1 MQQRRLLAALTAI
14 AAAFPAPATANPFTI
29 LGFDG
34 PSMARGGALTGGA
47 EGPAAVYY
55 NPAGLIKRKERQ
67 MTTSII
73 RTQGFLTY
81 DPAVNKDVS
90 GINFSSFPALTTE
103 SAGCAGD
110 TRCHEDVARYNEY
123 VRDATVSQRHYLR
136 FAEEQAATTR
146 DVRSLT
152 GATAGLVVPLAYEP
166 EEAVVAVGAGVFI
179 PLGPILYQR
188 FKGPN
193 TPYFLKYDDSPHRVA
208 IDAGA
213 AVELWKVLRIGVGV
227 DALVDLEANPSA
239 TAILPPELRIG
250 GIPPDPNF
258 SDIRIFVDGGV
269 EAPPSLAPVAGIQYS
284 PAKWIDLGV
293 SFRDEQSVDI
303 RVASLITV
311 MSPYG
316 TKTIPVTLAAGGA
329 FTPRQIA
336 AGAQFSP
343 FSGLSIMAD
352 VTWQQWSNYTP
363 AFAIEA
369 SIENAG
375 DAACDV
381 LRTFQDLDPLLS
393 GVQDATGIEI
403 STNDLCELTRGIN
416 QISIETYDSS
426 RISFEDVL
434 VPAFGIAYEKGRF
447 NVAGGYRYEPTP
459 VPGNQ
464 PGVYTILDSNTHI
477 LGGAFSVKLFDWLNA
492 GLWSQYR
499 QLATREITRD
509 RGTVLEETN
518 FGDAYPDLN
527 FSSANADLKRLQDAV
542 AGTQI
547 YSPGYPSF
555 TVGGSYLSFGLHL
568 TSTF

>member
-1 MQQRRLLAALTAI
+1 MRHNRLLAA
-14 AAAFPAPATANPFTI
+14 AAALAAASPAPVMANPFTI

-34 PSMARGGALTGGA
+34 HSMGRGGALTGGA

-73 RTQGFLTY
+73 RTQGFLKY
-81 DPAVNKDVS
+81 DPAANPDI
-90 GINFSSFPALTTE
+90 GNLDFSKFPSLTTE
-103 SAGCAGD
+103 SAGCGAD
-110 TRCHEDVARYNEY
+110 TRCHEDVEQYNEY
-123 VRDATVSQRHYLR
+123 VRDAAVSQRNYLR
-136 FAEEQAATTR
+136 FAEDQAETTR
-146 DVRSLT
+146 NVRSLT
-152 GATAGLVVPLAYEP
+152 GATVGLVVPLAYEP
-166 EEAVVAVGAGVFI
+166 EEAVIAVGGAAFI

-193 TPYFLKYDDSPHRVA
+193 TPYFLKYDDTPHRVA

-213 AVELWKVLRIGVGV
+213 AVELWEVLRVGVGV
-227 DALVDLEANPSA
+227 DALVDLNADPSA

-258 SDIRIFVDGGV
+258 ADIRVFVDGGI
-269 EAPPSLAPVAGIQYS
+269 EAPPSLAPTAGLQYS
-284 PAKWIDLGV
+284 PAKWVDLGV
-293 SFRDEQSVDI
+293 SFRDEQSVEI
-303 RVASLITV
+303 QVASVITV

-343 FSGLSIMAD
+343 FEGLSIMAD
-352 VTWQQWSNYTP
+352 ITWQQWSNYKP

-381 LRTFQDLDPLLS
+381 LRTFQDLDPLLD
-393 GVQDATGIEI
+393 GVEDATGIEI
-403 STNDLCELTRGIN
+403 STDDICDLTREIN
-416 QISIETYDSS
+416 EISINTYDPSL
-426 RISFEDVL
+426 ISFEDVL
-434 VPAFGIAYEKGRF
+434 VPAFGASYTKGRF
-447 NVAGGYRYEPTP
+447 NIAGGYRYEPTP

-464 PGVYTILDSNTHI
+464 PGVYTILDSNTHVI
-477 LGGAFSVKLFDWLNA
+477 GGNFAYQMFDWLSA
-492 GLWSQYR
+492 GLWSQLRY
-499 QLATREITRD
+499 LTTREITRE
-509 RGTVLEETN
+509 RNQVLEETN
-518 FGDAYPDLN
+518 FGDAFPDLN
-527 FSSANADLKRLQDAV
+527 FSSANADLQALQAAV
-542 AGTQI
+542 AGKQI
-547 YSPGYPSF
+547 YSPGYPSY
-555 TVGGSYLSFGLHL
+555 TVGGSYLSFGLQL